1 MKLRTI
7 KRLTALLL
15 CVAMLAGVPALAT
28 IEDDVLPSAPVGSET
43 EAVVELPEVCEGLPS
58 TGESFGEQVQPMS
71 TTTFNVTVP
80 TTLPIHMDAYGNI
93 TCGNIVI
100 TNNGTESVVVE
111 DAQLTALNGWTLVDY
126 DTTSFTKANE
136 GQHKVALQL
145 GPWDSAIAANGG
157 QETIEVATK
166 IPYQGAKV
174 INADIAQVV
183 FVLEIVSEASTDW
196 EYTIDGNTITL
207 TKYIGESWDVMVH
220 NKYAVNGKV
229 YKTAMGESD
238 IYYSQ
243 AGYHGP
249 FAGSSKQGKLTSII
263 FEKDIEVPKNMSCM
277 FGDQWDLASVD
288 VGNID
293 TSNVTDM
300 SGIFGN
306 CSSSGCL
313 SLVDLKG
320 LDKWDTSNVTCMA
333 CMFYCPSLTSL
344 DLSSFD
350 TSNATYMYGM
360 FDGCNRLQTV
370 TLGDKFSFN
379 GATATRLINLPT
391 PDPAYIPGADG
402 YWYTADGTR
411 YAPSEIPNNT
421 AATYYAVKPAPCDH
435 AYGAWDD
442 SNYPYWV
449 RTCLKCGS
457 VQTIEA
463 SSGLCELRF
472 QLETN
477 SGTVS
482 LGSDYYPIDFSE
494 MAWCDFYGIDISKF
508 FDLALSEYNIAVTGW
523 RQYNGGSNNIS
534 DPTNTSIYIS
544 YEGHNGDGTEYAT
557 IVLMGNSAGDPPE
570 ASTEWQYTTSGSTI
584 TLTKYIGSDTDVVMH
599 NKYIA
604 DGKTY
609 ENVTFV
615 EPPQVTEPPSARPF
629 TNTVNGEEITSVTI
643 EKGVKAPSS
652 LRYGLNHHKKLAY
665 ADLSGLDVSNVTT
678 TVCMFIYNTALTD
691 LNLSGWNT
699 SNVVNMSEMFSGCA
713 SLISLD
719 VSGWNTS
726 KVTNMSY
733 MFSGCSSLTSLDLS
747 SWDLSRLTNAKYM
760 FDGCTN
766 LKTIYVKD
774 STAYN
779 KLYSLSNVC
788 IPSGCSVIVGS
799 PTSTASLLSLSNL
812 DPASP
817 DDTALAPAP
826 DQEPMAESIPPPV
839 QYTLTISGP
848 STVKIGYTATLGI
861 TKTPEDDATI
871 NWTSS
876 DETIATVD
884 EFGVVTGIGTGEVT
898 ISAQVGETVCQ
909 WVMTVTDIPD
919 VEADLEYRG
928 EGDTPILAR
937 YTKELPLAYS
947 RGSYCNYN
955 IKI

>member
-28 IEDDVLPSAPVGSET
+28 FEDDVLPSAPVGSET
-43 EAVVELPEVCEGLPS
+43 EAVVELPEVCEELPP
-58 TGESFGEQVQPMS
+58 TGESFGVQAQSMS
-71 TTTFNVTVP
+71 AAVFNVTVP
-80 TTLPIHMDAYGNI
+80 TTLPIHMDAYGNV
-93 TCGNIVI
+93 TCGDIVI
-100 TNNGTESVVVE
+100 TNNGIETVKVKDV
-111 DAQLTALNGWTLVDY
+111 QVTALNGWTLVDY
-126 DTTSFTKANE
+126 ATTSFTKANE

-145 GPWDSAIAANGG
+145 GPWDGAIAANGG
-157 QETIEVATK
+157 QGTIEVAAK

-183 FVLEIVSEASTDW
+183 LVLGVQAPDASIDW
-196 EYTIDGNTITL
+196 EYTIDGDTITL
-207 TKYIGESWDVMVH
+207 TKYIGENLDVVVH
-220 NKYAVNGKV
+220 DKYYVGGKT
-229 YKTAMGESD
+229 YKTAIDVSA
-238 IYYSQ
+238 YYRR
-243 AGYHGP
+243 GP
-249 FAGSSKQGKLTSII
+249 FNISDKQYYITSIS
-263 FEKDIEVPKNMSCM
+263 FD
-277 FGDQWDLASVD
+277 
-288 VGNID
+288 
-293 TSNVTDM
+293 
-300 SGIFGN
+300 SGIILPADMKEVFNN
-306 CSSSGCL
+306 CSAVT
-313 SLVDLKG
+313 SLNLKE
-320 LDKWDTSNVTCMA
+320 WDTSNVTNMSA
-333 CMFYCPSLTSL
+333 MFYCCDSLAEL

-350 TSNATYMYGM
+350 TSRATKMGSM
-360 FDGCNRLQTV
+360 FDGCHKLQTV

-379 GATATRLINLPT
+379 GATTSRLTNLPT
-391 PDPAYIPGADG
+391 PNPSYIPGADG

-652 LRYGLNHHKKLAY
+652 LRCGLNHHEKLAY
-665 ADLSGLDVSNVTT
+665 ADLSGLDTSNVTT
-678 TVCMFIYNTALTD
+678 TWAMFLYSPALTG